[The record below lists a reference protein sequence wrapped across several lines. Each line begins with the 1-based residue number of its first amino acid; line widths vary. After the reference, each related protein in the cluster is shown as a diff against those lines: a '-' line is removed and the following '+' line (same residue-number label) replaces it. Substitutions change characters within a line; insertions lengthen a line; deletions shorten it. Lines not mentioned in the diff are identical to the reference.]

1 MNTKKQ
7 QDLSNTSGDEKS
19 EEFLR
24 FEQAMK
30 QIMNMTP
37 EQVEA
42 VKKAVPYPSEEL
54 SQEEYDKKISIY
66 DNDETKNDGSV

>member
-1 MNTKKQ
+1 MNTKKE
-7 QDLSNTSGDEKS
+7 QDLSKTSNEEKS

-42 VKKAVPYPSEEL
+42 VKKAVPYPTEEL

-66 DNDETKNDGSV
+66 DDETKNDGSA